1 MQPIFIEPIIDP
13 EIRNL
18 CAKPYDGHKKG
29 CPSIGKADRC
39 PPKAP
44 MFNHHYDLSFPVY
57 AVINEFDLDAHM
69 FRMAEKHPDWSD
81 KQLRCVL
88 YPDWSDKQL
97 RCVLYWQQTARK
109 QLREKIAAVMEAN
122 PALRGYTDTWCP
134 EGMGVNVT
142 ETLAAVGITLEW
154 PPKKITR
161 QVAFL
166 GYPFDNLRFDEE
178 LS

>member
-1 MQPIFIEPIIDP
+1 MQPIFIEPVIDRS
-13 EIRNL
+13 ILKL
-18 CAKPYDGHKKG
+18 CKTAYHGHPKG
-29 CPSIGKADRC
+29 CPNLGKADRC

-44 MFNHHYDLSFPVY
+44 LFNHHYDLSFPVY
-57 AVINEFDLDAHM
+57 AVINEFDLAAHM
-69 FRMAEKHPDWSD
+69 SRMAEKHPQWSD
-81 KQLRCVL
+81 R
-88 YPDWSDKQL
+88 QL

-109 QLREKIAAVMEAN
+109 QLREKILVVMTEN
-122 PALRGYTDTWCP
+122 PALAGYTDTWCP

-154 PPKKITR
+154 PPEKIVR

-178 LS
+178 KS